1 MPEGSVSIEG
11 EDFDEESVDT
21 QNINNDSETS
31 ESQEQGESPKT
42 EGQPQGQDVKLTDKG
57 TKLDP
62 NPESAFNQQLANER
76 ARVREYER
84 FMSDPEQVRRYLEDL
99 EKETGKGKAQDE
111 LTPDRVQT
119 IEDVQR
125 FLSQERQKLQTEIE
139 EVKRVKYGLA
149 GQAVEE
155 KVNQTIERD
164 ISDVQ
169 RSYPELRQFNT
180 DGSPNP
186 EFDPAL
192 EKELGDFYNE
202 LDFDSQSGKYKGS
215 VSIKKLADRFMK
227 AAKRGQ
233 EQGSKRAQTVVQDR
247 REGRVIT
254 GTTTPSQPDESGMSA
269 SQSIAARIKRA
280 AEARR

>member
-21 QNINNDSETS
+21 QDIDNDSAS
-31 ESQEQGESPKT
+31 EAQEKGESPKP
-42 EGQPQGQDVKLTDKG
+42 EGQPQGEDVKRTEKG
-57 TKLDP
+57 TKLAEDP
-62 NPESAFNQQLANER
+62 LQQANQIRANAE

-84 FMSDPEQVRRYLEDL
+84 FLSDPEQVKRYLEDL
-99 EKETGKGKAQDE
+99 QRDSGRGQAPQDE
-111 LTPDRVQT
+111 LTIDKVQT
-119 IEDVQR
+119 VEDVQR
-125 FLSQERQKLQTEIE
+125 FLAQEKQKLHAEIE
-139 EVKRVKYGLA
+139 EVQRLKYGLA

-155 KVNQTIERD
+155 KVNQRIERD
-164 ISDVQ
+164 IDEV
-169 RSYPELRQFNT
+169 RRAYPELRQFNP

-186 EFDPAL
+186 EFDPDL
-192 EKELGDFYNE
+192 ERELGELFDE
-202 LDFDSQSGKYKGS
+202 LDLDPQSGRYRGS
-215 VSIKKLADRFMK
+215 VSLKKLADRVMK

-233 EQGSKRAQTVVQDR
+233 AQGSKRAQTVVQDR

-254 GTTTPSQPDESGMSA
+254 GTTTPSQPDESAMSA